1 MKHIFSKSDLS
12 KEPHLNTI
20 SNLTHSTNYFHSNND
35 EFLPYIT
42 QNEHLHLNS
51 SSNLNSSNNLKDFLN
66 KEIAYV
72 NKLKYFKPTNFY
84 DTDINLFNLK
94 EKVKQNIAFKQ

>member
-1 MKHIFSKSDLS
+1 MKHLFSKSDLS

-42 QNEHLHLNS
+42 QNEYLHLNS
-51 SSNLNSSNNLKDFLN
+51 IFESMVYSWTHSRHLISIYAMN
-66 KEIAYV
+66 KEYISILNWMNIDLYD
-72 NKLKYFKPTNFY
+72 LLFY
-84 DTDINLFNLK
+84 IGSLESMVWL
-94 EKVKQNIAFKQ
+94 